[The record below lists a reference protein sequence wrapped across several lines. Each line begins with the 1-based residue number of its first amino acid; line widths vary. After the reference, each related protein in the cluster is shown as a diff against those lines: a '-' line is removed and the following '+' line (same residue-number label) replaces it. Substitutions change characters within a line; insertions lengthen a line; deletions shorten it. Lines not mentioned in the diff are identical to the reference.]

1 MASEMVAQ
9 ATPYHATGH
18 SYGQACR
25 ERRDFAPLVGGGACT
40 WRYGLYG
47 HRWPTGYVL
56 DIDDDVVVIAA
67 NVDGRDILTVKFL
80 EDVRPPL
87 KGSLLAGAEIPAE
100 LEAWALHR
108 LGRKHEPAAL
118 AEAVLA

>member
-1 MASEMVAQ
+1 MASGMVAQ

-40 WRYGLYG
+40 WRYG

-67 NVDGRDILTVKFL
+67 NVDGRDILTVKFI

-118 AEAVLA
+118 AEAVMA